1 MRDLENQKTE
11 EEIAEQV
18 AVALRVDGFEAADQ
32 DTGGGIVCV
41 VVERAAGGEIIWGT
55 ADSNWGA
62 VVYSADGSPTSSIET
77 RCPSDTQDIAA
88 IVEAIRGP
96 SIDAGAAVRPPA
108 A

>member
-1 MRDLENQKTE
+1 MQDLRHEKTE

-18 AVALRVDGFEAADQ
+18 AAMLRAQGLAAADQ

-41 VVERAAGGEIIWGT
+41 VVERAAGGEIVWGT
-55 ADSNWGA
+55 ADFNWGA
-62 VVYSADGSPTSSIET
+62 VVYSADGAPASSIET

-88 IVEAIRGP
+88 IVEAICGP
-96 SIDAGAAVRPPA
+96 SLDAGAAVRPPA